1 MNGVN
6 KIIIAGK
13 GKLNQDNDGYNF
25 QLYDGK
31 IINLDKTGNFN
42 LGFTETTYK
51 LSDIN
56 FKTRKGKKLS
66 ETKSSFLFYCLK
78 ENINNRKDNSL
89 RCGDK
94 NSFLIKDI
102 YEEIYKRVINPI
114 YIIILSLI
122 SSLVILKTK
131 IIRVEKMAKFL
142 IFLLGFVIIIM
153 SELSYKLINSGFEFE
168 VISLSLPII
177 LILIFYFYILIKSNF
192 KPKYL

>member
-1 MNGVN
+1 M
-6 KIIIAGK
+6 
-13 GKLNQDNDGYNF
+13 
-25 QLYDGK
+25 
-31 IINLDKTGNFN
+31 
-42 LGFTETTYK
+42 GFTETTYK

>member
-1 MNGVN
+1 MNYIV
-6 KIIIAGK
+6 
-13 GKLNQDNDGYNF
+13 
-25 QLYDGK
+25 
-31 IINLDKTGNFN
+31 
-42 LGFTETTYK
+42 
-51 LSDIN
+51 
-56 FKTRKGKKLS
+56 
-66 ETKSSFLFYCLK
+66 CLK
-78 ENINNRKDNSL
+78 KFIEKRKDEKL
-89 RCGDK
+89 RCGFE

-131 IIRVEKMAKFL
+131 IIRVEKIAKFL

-177 LILIFYFYILIKSNF
+177 LILILK
-192 KPKYL
+192 